1 MRLFDTAL
9 NFLVAEYGNAG
20 LTLVMI
26 LQTIVAPIPSEAVL
40 MFAGAIGMNVFD
52 VMLYGGLG
60 TIIGSAFAFLVARR
74 WGRPI
79 VSRLVGDKWIG
90 RIDGWI
96 SRYGRKAILVSRLV
110 PVIPFD
116 LISYSSGLTSMSFA
130 DYFIATSI
138 GALPRCLFLAYA
150 GSVAGGMLEGLG
162 ASLEL
167 VFVLGFAG
175 FFAFAYAERKG
186 YIDRL
191 KDIIIG
197 KLVRSKA
204 GQAA

>member
-1 MRLFDTAL
+1 LFDTAL
-9 NFLVAEYGNAG
+9 NFLVATYGNPG

-26 LQTIVAPIPSEAVL
+26 LQTIIAPIPSEAVL

-60 TIIGSAFAFLVARR
+60 TIIGSAFAFFVSRYG
-74 WGRPI
+74 GRPI
-79 VSRLVGDKWIG
+79 VTKLVGDKWIG

-96 SRYGRKAILVSRLV
+96 TKYGRKAIFVSRLLPIV
-110 PVIPFD
+110 PFD
-116 LISYSSGLTSMSFA
+116 LISYTSGLTSMSFA
-130 DYFIATSI
+130 DYFVATSI

-150 GSVAGGMLEGLG
+150 GLLAGDMMRSLG
-162 ASLEL
+162 ASLEII
-167 VFVLGFAG
+167 FMLGIVG
-175 FFAFAYAERKG
+175 FFAFAYMERKG

-197 KLVRSKA
+197 KLVK
-204 GQAA
+204 GKVE

>member
-1 MRLFDTAL
+1 MRVFDTAL
-9 NFLVAEYGNAG
+9 NFLVAEYGNVG

-26 LQTIVAPIPSEAVL
+26 LQTIIAPIPSEAVL

-60 TIIGSAFAFLVARR
+60 TIIGSAFAFFVSRYG
-74 WGRPI
+74 GRPI
-79 VSRLVGDKWIG
+79 VTKLVGDKWIG

-96 SRYGRKAILVSRLV
+96 TKYGRKAIFVSRLLPIV
-110 PVIPFD
+110 PFD
-116 LISYSSGLTSMSFA
+116 LISYTSGLTSMSFA
-130 DYFIATSI
+130 DYFVATSI

-150 GSVAGGMLEGLG
+150 GLLAGDMMRSLG
-162 ASLEL
+162 ASLEII
-167 VFVLGFAG
+167 FMLGIVG
-175 FFAFAYAERKG
+175 FFAFAYMERKG

-197 KLVRSKA
+197 KLVK
-204 GQAA
+204 GKVE

>member
-1 MRLFDTAL
+1 MFDTAL
-9 NFLVAEYGNAG
+9 NFLVATYGNPG

-26 LQTIVAPIPSEAVL
+26 LQTIIAPIPSEAVL

-60 TIIGSAFAFLVARR
+60 TIIGSAFAFFVSRYG
-74 WGRPI
+74 GRPI
-79 VSRLVGDKWIG
+79 VTKLVGDKWIG

-96 SRYGRKAILVSRLV
+96 TKYGRKAIFVSRLLPIV
-110 PVIPFD
+110 PFD
-116 LISYSSGLTSMSFA
+116 LISYTSGLTSMSFA
-130 DYFIATSI
+130 DYFVATSI

-150 GSVAGGMLEGLG
+150 GLLAGDMMRSLG
-162 ASLEL
+162 ASLEII
-167 VFVLGFAG
+167 FMLGIVG
-175 FFAFAYAERKG
+175 FFAFAYMERKG

-197 KLVRSKA
+197 KLVK
-204 GQAA
+204 GKVE

>member
-26 LQTIVAPIPSEAVL
+26 LQTIIAPIPSEAIL

-60 TIIGSAFAFLVARR
+60 TIIGSAFAFLAARYG
-74 WGRPI
+74 GRPI
-79 VSRLVGDKWIG
+79 VTKLIGDKWIG

-96 SRYGRKAILVSRLV
+96 TRYGRKAILVARLLPIV
-110 PVIPFD
+110 PFD
-116 LISYSSGLTSMSFA
+116 LISYTSGLTSMSFA
-130 DYFIATSI
+130 DYFVATSI

-150 GSVAGGMLEGLG
+150 GLLAGDMMRSLG
-162 ASLEL
+162 ASLEII
-167 VFVLGFAG
+167 FMLGIVG
-175 FFAFAYAERKG
+175 FFAFAYMERKG

-197 KLVRSKA
+197 KLVKDKVE
-204 GQAA
+204 